1 MTDNATNMQ
10 KSYRN
15 DPNPVTQDVD
25 QLF

>member
-15 DPNPVTQDVD
+15 DPNPATQDVD